1 MISLY
6 QSWTE
11 AFLQQGGY
19 DAILTRLNEI
29 LEVEWRYVLCCR
41 SSSVRV
47 LIVCTEKSSTTIK
60 CSTSCYVV

>member
-6 QSWTE
+6 HSWTE

-41 SSSVRV
+41 SSSVRI
-47 LIVCTEKSSTTIK
+47 LIVGTEKSSTTIK